1 MNAQAPFPSGVLGM
15 MHKVRFKGEKWTLR
29 SDRVGFPK
37 RVKGVSVLREL
48 PPPRLPGRKK
58 ALGASQGPFGH

>member
-1 MNAQAPFPSGVLGM
+1 M
-15 MHKVRFKGEKWTLR
+15 MHQVRFKGEKWTLR

-58 ALGASQGPFGH
+58 ALGGSQGPFGIE